1 MVIKDERVK
10 LNQEGYIMKTS
21 YITAVLMLTCLLG
34 VGVSA
39 RAQDAD
45 AVVVSVPFQFVA
57 GGATLPAGE
66 YRISRVNPGVNREL
80 AISGYSK
87 GNAFL
92 LPLTFDDVAASGK
105 PTLSFEHVGGKYFL
119 SGIKTLSGVYTM
131 PASREM
137 VMLGKANSPGTG
149 TSSAAGGQ

>member
-1 MVIKDERVK
+1 
-10 LNQEGYIMKTS
+10 MKKS
-21 YITAVLMLTCLLG
+21 YLTAVLMLTCLLG

-45 AVVVSVPFQFVA
+45 AVVVSVPFEFVA

-66 YRISRVNPGVNREL
+66 YRVSRVNPGVNREL
-80 AISGYSK
+80 AISGYNK

-92 LPLTFDDVAASGK
+92 LPLAFDDGPANG

-119 SGIKTLSGVYTM
+119 SRIKTLSGVYTM

-137 VMLGKANSPGTG
+137 IMLGQANTPGPSG
-149 TSSAAGGQ
+149 ASSSGGR